1 MHKIQKLD
9 LMLKSTKEKQ
19 SVININEVWYAW
31 DILVAKYDAISISN
45 IVVSHIEDTDLKLV
59 SGSMVNLYKDIIKLM
74 EGLLTEFGIP
84 MPERPR
90 ERVKS
95 TVNVEILNDK
105 YIFNVMFEIVQSVI
119 PVAAS
124 SFSKSTAPYVRSKFK
139 TILFKNVNLF
149 EELVEY
155 GKLKNYLDK
164 PPVYRP

>member
-1 MHKIQKLD
+1 MHKMQKLG

-45 IVVSHIEDTDLKLV
+45 IVVSHIEDADLKLV

-90 ERVKS
+90 EMVKS

-119 PVAAS
+119 T
-124 SFSKSTAPYVRSKFK
+124 KSTAPYVRSKFK
-139 TILFKNVNLF
+139 TILLKNVELF